1 MTSIEALSSGSRFTA
16 PPFQNTCIASH
27 HITKQI
33 WHQNRLRQESSGNE
47 AFFALHLN
55 VDVTS
60 FTKCKCFAAKPPIGC
75 FVQSQKP
82 IMLSSGSRSRQ
93 ACLISCT
100 VRVSFFLYL
109 PSPDLLVY
117 WVKVYLSCK
126 LTPHYW
132 DCLLLSFC
140 GLVVE
145 KYPIPQSSLC
155 LAHQT
160 EQLRH

>member
-1 MTSIEALSSGSRFTA
+1 MTSIEALSYGSRFTKHMHRITSQSR
-16 PPFQNTCIASH
+16 FDTRTDWYKSH
-27 HITKQI
+27 PEMK
-33 WHQNRLRQESSGNE
+33 LF
-47 AFFALHLN
+47 FFALHLN
-55 VDVTS
+55 INVTS

-93 ACLISCT
+93 AYLISCS